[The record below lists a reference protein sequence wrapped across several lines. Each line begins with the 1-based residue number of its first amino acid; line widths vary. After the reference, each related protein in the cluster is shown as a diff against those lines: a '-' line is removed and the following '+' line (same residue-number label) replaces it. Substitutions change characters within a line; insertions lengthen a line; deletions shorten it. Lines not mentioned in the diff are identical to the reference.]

1 MSKGSPASADVLSTV
16 QHLFPSARVDL
27 AKAAQAT
34 ARRADYVLA
43 VALGGQRLDLLVES
57 KSVISEAGLRDAA
70 ERFRARQ
77 GLEPS
82 EWWVLAAP
90 FFSPSRQDVLRGL
103 GVPFFDLAGNAWLV
117 GDAVHVDRRGF
128 ANPFVEER
136 GSRNPFSDKASLV
149 LRALIEGGPRRGI
162 RAIAGEVDLSPGY
175 VSKVVQELERR
186 GYAAR
191 LGDGIAL
198 RRGEELLV
206 DWAAAYRRRVVA
218 AREYFV
224 PASSAAAV
232 MEALRCGCGEIR
244 DDYALTLQAGARLVH
259 PLAEFDSVDAYVR
272 SGEAGDALAEA
283 LGAREVE
290 RGANLRLSE
299 PYYRVSAFYGVR
311 IVQELPVVSDLQLWL
326 DLYDYPLRGREQAER
341 ILERGLRPQLE
352 KAERG

>member
-1 MSKGSPASADVLSTV
+1 MSKGSPGSTDVLSAA
-16 QHLFPSARVDL
+16 QHLFPSARVDVL
-27 AKAAQAT
+27 DDAQAG
-34 ARRADYVLA
+34 ARRADHVLS
-43 VALGGQRLDLLVES
+43 VALAGQSLDLLVEF
-57 KSVISEAGLRDAA
+57 KSALSEARLREAA
-70 ERFRARQ
+70 ELLLVRQ
-77 GLEPS
+77 GQEPS
-82 EWWVLAAP
+82 AWWVLAAP

-128 ANPFVEER
+128 ANLFVEAR

-206 DWAAAYRRRVVA
+206 DWAAAYRRRAVDV
-218 AREYFV
+218 REYSV
-224 PASSAAAV
+224 PAPSAEAV
-232 MEALRCGCGEIR
+232 MEALRRGCGEIR
-244 DDYALTLQAGARLVH
+244 DEYALTLQAGARLVH
-259 PLAEFDSVDAYVR
+259 PLAEFDSVEAYVR
-272 SGEAGDALAEA
+272 SGEAGDALADA

-311 IVQELPVVSDLQLWL
+311 IVDELPVVSDLQLWL

-352 KAERG
+352 EAERR